1 MKSPDQEWRM
11 LSALLGWVNRHFGD
25 RVTAVTIKYSWH
37 PATISLACLR
47 PTMTGCGACR
57 VAGEPSFTTRP
68 PDVDVA
74 GST

>member
-1 MKSPDQEWRM
+1 VKSPDQEWRM
-11 LSALLGWVNRHFGD
+11 LSAFLGWVNRHFGD
-25 RVTAVTIKYSWH
+25 RVTAGTIKYSWH
-37 PATISLACLR
+37 PAAISLARLR
-47 PTMTGCGACR
+47 LTMTDCGACR